1 MANLIFSG
9 KITHIGAPQT
19 GEGKNG
25 EWTKTTFVVEETDGQ
40 YPNSIAFDAFKKQ
53 DLIDTLSVDQI
64 VEVFYNTKATES
76 NGRFFTNNS
85 IWKVDIKDDVTAPQ
99 SSNTNASTAT
109 ASAGRTATPPPVT
122 DDLPF

>member
-40 YPNSIAFDAFKKQ
+40 FPNSIALDAFKKQ
-53 DLIDTLSVDQI
+53 ELIDTLSVDQI

-76 NGRFFTNNS
+76 NGRWFTNNS
-85 IWKVDIKDDVTAPQ
+85 VWRVDIKDNVTAPQ
-99 SSNTNASTAT
+99 GTNSGTSTPST
-109 ASAGRTATPPPVT
+109 TKPLSTPPSVA

>member
-9 KITHIGAPQT
+9 KITHIGSPQT

-25 EWTKTTFVVEETDGQ
+25 EWTKTTVVVEETDGQ
-40 YPNSIAFDAFKKQ
+40 YPNSIAFDAFNKQ
-53 DLIDTLSVDQI
+53 DLVSTLSVEQI

-85 IWKVDIKDDVTAPQ
+85 IWRVDIKSDVTSRQGDINNTPITSGSKAVTAP
-99 SSNTNASTAT
+99 
-109 ASAGRTATPPPVT
+109 PVM